1 MKKKLSSLLLV
12 IAMLA
17 GMSSC
22 GSGSA
27 GTETTSSADYNMT
40 LTLWLP
46 TSESTTEE
54 SVKMVEDA
62 INEITRKN
70 YNTAIDITAI
80 PEDEY
85 DEAIKEK
92 VLAVEEAEKLSK
104 EEAAARKKAE
114 REAKKRGETLAPLD
128 TETAEAETIINE
140 NGEVEEKYPSVGSNQ
155 LDIFCIRGYDNFLF
169 YADNGHLSPLE
180 ESLNASAKL
189 LKATVYPSFINGT
202 VPLGETSP
210 YAIPNNHTI
219 GDYTY
224 LLINKEYCDKLNYHK
239 KEFTS
244 LLSCQ
249 EFIEDIGASKD
260 KDDIIPL
267 REFYFDPTVEFWN
280 SNMDKGQF
288 SLFGSFIHEGNPTDK
303 EDDIDIDT
311 VGISNVLGANSFTDT
326 WKMMKELQEKGY
338 VGENPDEDDKFG
350 VGVISCD
357 ASEIAK
363 YEDEYYVNVIKQPRA
378 TTEDIYQS
386 MFAVS
391 TYTLD
396 VTRSME
402 IITAINTDTT
412 IRTILQYGVQGVHWD
427 YNDKLTNNEKTI
439 KFLDK
444 HNEYL
449 MNIVDTGNTFFTYPD
464 ENVPMSF
471 WDYGRQ
477 QNLDSLDSPFLRFT
491 NIIDDQN
498 ADSFADY
505 DALSAEF
512 FERIDAMSAEEF
524 AESKDTLKKE
534 FDDDPLFWEINNPD
548 EPVTLTGRFKIFKD
562 DVIANTKDFVG

>member
-267 REFYFDPTVEFWN
+267 REFYFDPTVEF
-280 SNMDKGQF
+280 
-288 SLFGSFIHEGNPTDK
+288 
-303 EDDIDIDT
+303 
-311 VGISNVLGANSFTDT
+311 
-326 WKMMKELQEKGY
+326 
-338 VGENPDEDDKFG
+338 
-350 VGVISCD
+350 
-357 ASEIAK
+357 
-363 YEDEYYVNVIKQPRA
+363 
-378 TTEDIYQS
+378 
-386 MFAVS
+386 
-391 TYTLD
+391 
-396 VTRSME
+396 
-402 IITAINTDTT
+402 
-412 IRTILQYGVQGVHWD
+412 
-427 YNDKLTNNEKTI
+427 
-439 KFLDK
+439 
-444 HNEYL
+444 
-449 MNIVDTGNTFFTYPD
+449 
-464 ENVPMSF
+464 
-471 WDYGRQ
+471 
-477 QNLDSLDSPFLRFT
+477 
-491 NIIDDQN
+491 
-498 ADSFADY
+498 
-505 DALSAEF
+505 
-512 FERIDAMSAEEF
+512 
-524 AESKDTLKKE
+524 
-534 FDDDPLFWEINNPD
+534 
-548 EPVTLTGRFKIFKD
+548 
-562 DVIANTKDFVG
+562 